1 MVVHTA
7 RRGFDQLFYRAVG
20 GASSKGPRV
29 QGAKRSRGRI
39 QIERN
44 DDAVLQDERSPRRRD
59 WNTSASCS
67 IQIFP
72 HRDALTLINLAFPVP
87 ADQAG
92 MPSGIGE
99 AVRDHRETPGGRGR
113 LEGEE

>member
-7 RRGFDQLFYRAVG
+7 RRCFDQLFYRAVG

-29 QGAKRSRGRI
+29 QGEKRSRGRI

-72 HRDALTLINLAFPVP
+72 HRDAIPLINLAFLVP

-92 MPSGIGE
+92 LYCRVCE
-99 AVRDHRETPGGRGR
+99 ACLYDWGTSVR
-113 LEGEE
+113 